1 MKTSLLL
8 LLVLGAFPAPAWAG
22 SKSANPGNYRGVIR
36 TLEAGDTLTLEAGL
50 YQRGLPLSDCRG
62 TAEAWITIQGPAHGV
77 AEIRQSASAN
87 CVELS
92 QCQFV
97 ALKSLTIQGQGVQG
111 QFGISAK
118 NGPKNSVHHILVQDC
133 TISDFNT
140 SQQAVGIST
149 KTPTWDWVIRR
160 NVIRNCGTGLY
171 LGNSNGAEPFVNGV
185 IEYNLVHDTI
195 GYCMEIKYQNSR
207 PDIAGL
213 PTAPSRTHIRHNVFI
228 KNDSPSPDGD
238 RPNLLVGG
246 FPNSGPGSSD
256 LVEIYSNF
264 FFHNPRESLLQ
275 ASGRVIIHDNVFANC
290 PDAQYAAITLRDHDQ
305 PLKLAQVYHNT
316 IIASARGIRVSV
328 TPPEGHAILG
338 NVVFADQ
345 PLVLH
350 PGVKSVAEN
359 LTGPIN
365 AAADHLIQPTLQL
378 GKMDLHPKAGQCQG
392 PPIDLASIQTHGDSD
407 LDFQVD
413 FDGQSKGPG
422 THRGAYAGRGGKPG
436 WVLQRARK
444 EQ

>member
-8 LLVLGAFPAPAWAG
+8 LLFVTAFPAPAWAE
-22 SKSANPGNYRGVIR
+22 SKSANPGNYRGVISS
-36 TLEAGDTLTLEAGL
+36 LKAGDTLTLEAGI
-50 YQRGLPLSDCRG
+50 YARGLPLNDCHG

-97 ALKSLTIQGQGVQG
+97 ALKSLTVQGQGVQG
-111 QFGISAK
+111 QFGISAQNGLK
-118 NGPKNSVHHILVQDC
+118 NVVHHILVEDC

-149 KTPTWDWVIRR
+149 KTPTWDWIIRR

-171 LGNSNGAEPFVNGV
+171 LGNSNGEEPFVNGV

-195 GYCMEIKYQNSR
+195 GYCMEIKFQKSR
-207 PDIAGL
+207 PDTAGL
-213 PTAPSRTHIRHNVFI
+213 PTTPSRTLIRHNTFI
-228 KNDSPSPDGD
+228 KNDAPSPDGD

-246 FPNSGPGSSD
+246 FPNSGPGSRD
-256 LVEIYSNF
+256 VYEIYGNF
-264 FFHNPRESLLQ
+264 FFHNPRETLLH
-275 ASGRVIIHDNVFANC
+275 ASGRVIIHDNVFADC
-290 PDAQYAAITLRDHDQ
+290 PDAQYAAITLRDHDL

-316 IIASARGIRVSV
+316 IIASARGIRIAV
-328 TPPEGHAILG
+328 TPTEGHAVVG

-350 PGVKSVAEN
+350 PGVKAVAEN
-359 LTGPIN
+359 LTGPIS
-365 AAADHLIQPTLQL
+365 AAADHLLQPTLQL
-378 GKMDLHPKAGQCQG
+378 GTMDLHPKAGQCQG
-392 PPIDLASIQTHGDSD
+392 LPIDLASFQTHA
-407 LDFQVD
+407 DFDVD
-413 FDGQSKGPG
+413 FDGQAKGPH
-422 THRGAYAGRGGKPG
+422 THRGVYADQGGKPG
-436 WVLQRARK
+436 WVLHRARK
-444 EQ
+444 EP